1 MAQAQNAQCSLG
13 LPRRASRLEEA
24 QGKRSPHGMAAAQR
38 IACRAGGTVVWR
50 MLPVMLSLAG
60 LRPLCIKVLGL
71 LTLVTR
77 PSLQWAAQVLEQ
89 RYSQYRLLGLVV

>member
-1 MAQAQNAQCSLG
+1 
-13 LPRRASRLEEA
+13 
-24 QGKRSPHGMAAAQR
+24 
-38 IACRAGGTVVWR
+38 

-71 LTLVTR
+71 WTLVTR
-77 PSLQWAAQVLEQ
+77 PSLQSAAEVLEQ